1 MSGQHTYLR
10 LLLVLL
16 LASMSTFCCAQEEKV
31 NPRLILGPGPI
42 ILDPDSTNEEVN
54 PRLILGPGPVILDPD
69 STNEEVNPRL
79 LLGPGPVILDPD
91 SIHEETD
98 SIGITDGIFS
108 EPIKADSLMGDSV
121 KLVKPRR
128 DWTTW
133 KPNPKRAMWL
143 ALVFPGAGQIYN
155 RKYWKLPIFYGGFV
169 GCAYA
174 WAWNNQMYSDY
185 KQAYLDIMDDDDSTH
200 SYDQFMHLGNT
211 INDSNLSRYQSL
223 FSKRKD
229 RYRRYRDL
237 SFFCIIAVYI
247 LSVIDAYVDASLSE
261 FDISEDLSMH
271 VEPAYINSNV
281 YKNPLKGGGVGVQCS
296 LNF

>member
-1 MSGQHTYLR
+1 MSIRQTYLTIF
-10 LLLVLL
+10 LTLS
-16 LASMSTFCCAQEEKV
+16 LASSPSLGFTQENIELLEIGDIHLSAAGA
-31 NPRLILGPGPI
+31 PALRLDTLVFV
-42 ILDPDSTNEEVN
+42 DSLRAEV
-54 PRLILGPGPVILDPD
+54 P
-69 STNEEVNPRL
+69 
-79 LLGPGPVILDPD
+79 
-91 SIHEETD
+91 
-98 SIGITDGIFS
+98 FF
-108 EPIKADSLMGDSV
+108 ADSLMLDALPTAQP
-121 KLVKPRR
+121 KKPRR

-133 KPNPKRAMWL
+133 KPSPKRAMWL

-174 WAWNNQMYSDY
+174 MTWNNQMYCDY
-185 KQAYLDIMDDDDSTH
+185 KQAYLDLMDDDDSTH

-211 INDSNLSRYQSL
+211 INSSNISRYQSL

-237 SFFCIIAVYI
+237 SFFCIIAVYA

-261 FDISEDLSMH
+261 FDISDDLSMH
-271 VEPAYINSNV
+271 IEPAYVQSGS
-281 YKNPLKGGGVGVQCS
+281 YKNPLKGGGVGLQCS